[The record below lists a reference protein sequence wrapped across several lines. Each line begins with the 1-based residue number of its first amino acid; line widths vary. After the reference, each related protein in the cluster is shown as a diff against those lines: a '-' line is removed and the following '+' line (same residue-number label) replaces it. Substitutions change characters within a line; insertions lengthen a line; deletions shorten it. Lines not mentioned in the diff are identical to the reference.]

1 MIREP
6 LTVGALK
13 IKNRL
18 VMPPMATY
26 LCSEDGKVTDELL
39 SYYSERAAGGN
50 IGLIIT
56 EHSFF
61 TRQGKAREK
70 QLSISDDSDIEGLKR
85 LTDVIHQNGTKAMVQ
100 LNHAGAGAPYSAT
113 GMPAVAPSP
122 VILPVKPMVGDGTV
136 PDELSKAQIARI
148 VEEYAK
154 AAVRA
159 REAGYDGVEIHSAHA
174 YLLNQFYSPL
184 TNVRSDEYGG
194 SLENR
199 LRIHAEVIQ
208 AVRRAVGEDY
218 TIAVRLG
225 GADYM
230 DGGNTFADSAEAA
243 AFLEKAGVD
252 MIDVSGG
259 MCRYTRVG
267 HSEPGYFHETAAAV
281 RKAVSIPVVL
291 TGGIKTIEDA
301 EKFLAT
307 GEADLIG
314 VGRELMKDPHW
325 ADKAIPDV
333 SK

>member
-6 LTVGALK
+6 LTIGTMKV
-13 IKNRL
+13 KNRL

-26 LCSEDGKVTDELL
+26 LCDEDGKVTDELL

-61 TRQGKAREK
+61 TKQGKAREK
-70 QLSISDDSDIEGLKR
+70 QLSIADDSDIEGLKR
-85 LTDVIHQNGTKAMVQ
+85 LTDVIHQNGTRAMVQ
-100 LNHAGAGAPYSAT
+100 LNHAGAGTFYSAT
-113 GMPAVAPSP
+113 GMPAVAPSR
-122 VILPVKPMVGDGTV
+122 VILPTKPMVGDGNV
-136 PDELSKAQIARI
+136 PEELSKAQIARI

-184 TNVRSDEYGG
+184 TNFRSDEYGG

-199 LRIHAEVIQ
+199 LRIHVEVIQ
-208 AVRRAVGEDY
+208 AVRSAVGNDY
-218 TIAVRLG
+218 PIAVRLG
-225 GADYM
+225 GCDYM

-243 AFLEKAGVD
+243 ALLEKAGVD
-252 MIDVSGG
+252 MIDISGG

-267 HSEPGYFHETAAAV
+267 HPEAGYFRETAAAV
-281 RKAVSIPVVL
+281 KQAVSVPVVL
-291 TGGIKTIEDA
+291 TGGIRTIEEA
-301 EKFLAT
+301 EQFLTA
-307 GEADLIG
+307 GDADLIG
-314 VGRELMKDPHW
+314 VGRELLKDAHW
-325 ADKAIPDV
+325 ADKAMAV
-333 SK
+333 